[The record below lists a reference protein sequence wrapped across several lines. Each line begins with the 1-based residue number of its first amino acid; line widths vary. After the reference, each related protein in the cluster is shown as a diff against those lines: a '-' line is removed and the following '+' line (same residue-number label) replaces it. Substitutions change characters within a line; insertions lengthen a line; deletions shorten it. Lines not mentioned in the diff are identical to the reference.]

1 MYYITMNVPP
11 LHFNIHRE
19 QGMTNKEIA
28 ADLDISEKTVEA
40 HLSKAIKDLRSDL
53 TTMSPLLLL
62 WFFGD
67 NS

>member
-1 MYYITMNVPP
+1 
-11 LHFNIHRE
+11 
-19 QGMTNKEIA
+19 MTNKQIA

-53 TTMSPLLLL
+53 TTISPLLLL
-62 WFFGD
+62 WFFGN